1 MSIDLVYSSLD
12 SRANKLGSGQE
23 KKNSDDSPVMDKD
36 IDSLKQQQNTG
47 WAKYLLPRFANT
59 FPC

>member
-1 MSIDLVYSSLD
+1 MSIDLVYSSLEPI
-12 SRANKLGSGQE
+12 NWVPVKK
-23 KKNSDDSPVMDKD
+23 KKNNDDSPVMDKD